1 MNPNMGMGMSRIHLR
16 LILVFFVVMLMVG
29 TMSALLVH
37 VLMRPE
43 IEKQA
48 RILLNEIAENLSTGI
63 AAHWQEPLSLP
74 PAICKKVKRT
84 GVYLNVKDIKG
95 NRLASAGDPV
105 NILNARRFRFFLL
118 PNITRL
124 KVEQAIIKNGIKVGS
139 LTLAPSAAWHRKVSK
154 RRRLVP
160 VLLSAGLVI
169 AALLLWPL
177 SRGLTRR
184 LTALVEVSDR
194 LAQGDLSVRADVKG
208 KDEIDRLALRFN
220 RMAQTL
226 EKQRTAR
233 RNFFRA
239 ISHEIR
245 SPLARIRVALDI
257 LAESDSKKEKKDSIA
272 SAQAGIDEIDS
283 LTGRMLDAARGADIS
298 PAIKIGPVDLIA
310 LAHAMAKPYG
320 LALKTSCRTAIIKAD
335 PEVLSRALRNIF
347 ENVSRYAPADKSVS
361 LELIRAKGMVK
372 IFFRDYGPGIQEDET
387 ERIFEPFYRL
397 DKDHGGAGLG
407 LSIVRQA
414 VEQLNGRVHAE
425 AAKGGGAVIVISL
438 PD

>member
-1 MNPNMGMGMSRIHLR
+1 MSLSLNISRIHFR
-16 LILVFFVVMLMVG
+16 LVLVFFIVMLVVG
-29 TMSALLVH
+29 IMSALLVH

-48 RILLNEIAENLSTGI
+48 GILLNEIAENMSTEI
-63 AAHWQEPLSLP
+63 AAHWQEPLSLS
-74 PAICKKVKRT
+74 PAICEKVKRT
-84 GVYLNVKDIKG
+84 GVYLNIKDIAG
-95 NRLASAGDPV
+95 NRLAGAGDPV
-105 NILNARRFRFFLL
+105 NIFKARRFRFFS
-118 PNITRL
+118 PPDITGL
-124 KVEQAIIKNGIKVGS
+124 NVEQAIIKNGVKVGS
-139 LTLAPSAAWHRKVSK
+139 LTLAPSTAWHRKISK

-160 VLLSAGLVI
+160 VFLSTGLVI

-194 LAQGDLSVRADVKG
+194 LAQGDLSVRAVVKG

-245 SPLARIRVALDI
+245 SPLARIRIALDI
-257 LAESDSKKEKKDSIA
+257 LAESDSEKEKKGCLTN
-272 SAQAGIDEIDS
+272 AQAGIDEIDS
-283 LTGRMLDAARGADIS
+283 LTDKMLAAARGPDIC
-298 PAIKIGPVDLIA
+298 PAIENCPVDLIA
-310 LAHAMAKPYG
+310 LARAMAKPYG

-335 PEVLSRALRNIF
+335 LEVLSRAVRNIF
-347 ENVSRYAPADKSVS
+347 ENISRYAPSDKSVS
-361 LELIRAKGMVK
+361 LELIRTKGMVK
-372 IFFRDYGPGIQEDET
+372 IFFRDYGPGIPEDET

-397 DKDHGGAGLG
+397 DKNHGGAGLG
-407 LSIVRQA
+407 LSIVRLA

-425 AAKGGGAVIVISL
+425 AAEDGGGTVIVISL

>member
-1 MNPNMGMGMSRIHLR
+1 MSLSLNISRIHFR
-16 LILVFFVVMLMVG
+16 LVMAFFVVMLVVG
-29 TMSALLVH
+29 IMSALLVH

-48 RILLNEIAENLSTGI
+48 GFLLNEIAENMSTEI
-63 AAHWQEPLSLP
+63 AAHWQEPLTLP
-74 PAICKKVKRT
+74 PAICKKVKQT
-84 GVYLNVKDIKG
+84 GVHLNVKDIAG
-95 NRLASAGDPV
+95 NRLAGAGDPV
-105 NILNARRFRFFLL
+105 NIFKARRFRFFS
-118 PNITRL
+118 PPDITGL
-124 KVEQAIIKNGIKVGS
+124 KVKQAIIKNGVKVGS
-139 LTLAPSAAWHRKVSK
+139 LTLAPSTAWYRKVSK

-160 VLLSAGLVI
+160 VFLSAGLVI

-184 LTALVEVSDR
+184 LTALVEVSDK
-194 LAQGDLSVRADVKG
+194 LAQGDLSARAVVKG

-220 RMAQTL
+220 KMAQTL
-226 EKQRTAR
+226 EKQRIAR

-245 SPLARIRVALDI
+245 SPLARIRIALDI
-257 LAESDSKKEKKDSIA
+257 LAESDSKKEKKDCLA
-272 SAQAGIDEIDS
+272 NAQAEIDEIDL
-283 LTGRMLDAARGADIS
+283 LTGKMLAAARGQDIC
-298 PAIKIGPVDLIA
+298 PTLEIGSVDLIA
-310 LAHAMAKPYG
+310 MARTMVKPYG

-335 PEVLSRALRNIF
+335 PEILSRALGNIF
-347 ENVSRYAPADKSVS
+347 ENISRYAPSDKSVS

-372 IFFRDYGPGIQEDET
+372 IFFRDYGPGIPENET

-397 DKDHGGAGLG
+397 DKNHGGAGLG